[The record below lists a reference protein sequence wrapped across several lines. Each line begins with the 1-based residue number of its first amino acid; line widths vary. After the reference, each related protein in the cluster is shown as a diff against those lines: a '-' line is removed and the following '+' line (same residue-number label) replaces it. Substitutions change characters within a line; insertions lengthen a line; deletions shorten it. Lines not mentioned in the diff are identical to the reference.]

1 MFIGDKSL
9 SSRDMS
15 RVTNYLEKIG
25 AEVQCTNNSYLP
37 LMISG
42 NERLLPMTHTMIKAS
57 AQIKSALMLA
67 GLNIHGTT
75 KIIEN
80 KITRDHTE
88 NLMKYLN
95 IKFDIKKLKDGGKEI
110 TINGPYEIKS
120 KNLTVPGDPSS
131 AAFFVVGAL
140 IVPNS
145 KIILKNVMLNP
156 TRTALY

>member
-9 SSRDMS
+9 GKRDMS
-15 RVTNYLEKIG
+15 RVTDYLERIG
-25 AEVQCTNNSYLP
+25 AEVQYTNNGYLP
-37 LMISG
+37 LMLSG
-42 NERLLPMTHTMIKAS
+42 NERLLPMTHTMKKAS

-95 IKFDIKKLKDGGKEI
+95 IK
-110 TINGPYEIKS
+110 
-120 KNLTVPGDPSS
+120 
-131 AAFFVVGAL
+131 
-140 IVPNS
+140 
-145 KIILKNVMLNP
+145 
-156 TRTALY
+156 